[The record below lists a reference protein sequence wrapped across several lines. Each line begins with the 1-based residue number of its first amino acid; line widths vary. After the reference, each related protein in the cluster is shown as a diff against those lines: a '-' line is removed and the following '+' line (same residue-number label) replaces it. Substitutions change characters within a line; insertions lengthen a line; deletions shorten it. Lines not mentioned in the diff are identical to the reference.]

1 MAANL
6 QKLKLLY
13 IAKMLVEETDAVAGL
28 TMAQILERLEAHGI
42 TAERKSVYRDIE
54 SLREFGLDIQT
65 FQRAPLEYALVTRSI
80 ELDDLMLI
88 VDAVQSSRHLT
99 QRKSDAL
106 VRSIKRLA
114 PKRERDLLDR
124 HLSVS
129 GRIKI
134 QGDSLLYN
142 VDRILEAIAGKRKVS
157 FRYFSYNAAKEKVMR
172 RSGERYV
179 ETPVE
184 IIVNQGVYY
193 LVTYNPEIDNFEGFR
208 VGRMD
213 YVEVSEERAAKVPR
227 QSDFSVERLDNAV
240 VGAVDGA
247 FVDATLIADGHAM
260 NAVVDRFGR
269 DVVSTDLGD
278 GTARIEARIE
288 EGPAFYG
295 WLVRCNGAVRIEGPE
310 SLAESY
316 KQYLRAILEQC

>member
-13 IAKMLVEETDAVAGL
+13 LAKMLEEETDAEAGL
-28 TMAQILERLEAHGI
+28 TMTQILDRLAQNGI
-42 TAERKSVYRDIE
+42 KAERKSVYRDIE

-65 FQRAPLEYALVTRSI
+65 FQRAPLEYALVTRPFDF
-80 ELDDLMLI
+80 EDLLLI

-124 HLSVS
+124 HLSVR
-129 GRIKI
+129 GRIKV

-142 VDRILEAIAGKRKVS
+142 VDHIQEAIATKRKVT
-157 FRYFSYNAAKEKVMR
+157 FRYFTYNAAKEKVMR
-172 RSGERYV
+172 HSGERYS

-184 IIVNQGVYY
+184 IVVNQGVYY
-193 LVTYNPEIDNFEGFR
+193 LVTYNPVSDEFDGFR

-213 YVEVSEERAAKVPR
+213 YVEVADERAAKVSR
-227 QSDFSVERLDNAV
+227 QSDFSVERFDNAV
-240 VGAVDGA
+240 VGACGGESADVS
-247 FVDATLIADGHAM
+247 LIADGRAM
-260 NAVVDRFGR
+260 NAVIDRFGR
-269 DVVSTDLGD
+269 DVDSADLGD
-278 GTARIEARIE
+278 GTARVKVRVEA
-288 EGPAFYG
+288 GPAFYG
-295 WLVRCNGAVRIEGPE
+295 WLAQCNGTVRIEEPS
-310 SLAESY
+310 SLVEGY
-316 KQYLRAILEQC
+316 KAHLRALLEQY